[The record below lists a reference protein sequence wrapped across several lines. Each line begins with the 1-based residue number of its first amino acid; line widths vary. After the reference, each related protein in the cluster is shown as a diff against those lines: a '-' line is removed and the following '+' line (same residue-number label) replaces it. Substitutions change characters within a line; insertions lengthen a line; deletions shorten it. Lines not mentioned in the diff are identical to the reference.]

1 MRSSDPSC
9 SSLLRG
15 LATATCLVA
24 LLPIGMGA
32 IVTTLK
38 AGMAFADWPSSDGQ
52 NMLLY
57 PWLSDFRVNNE
68 KFVEHGH
75 RLAGVLIGIVSM
87 ALALAGWR
95 EGGRYRGWT
104 LGILLAVIAQ
114 GGLGGARVL
123 FDRGTLAMLHS
134 ITGASFFSLCVIF
147 RLSLLRGWQD
157 WLRTTDSRFSV
168 NGFACCLLS
177 PFVVLVQYILG
188 GALRH
193 LHMLRTEHVVSA
205 VFVTLVCV
213 AAAWHL
219 LKASHRLLRCC
230 GILVVATLSLQVALG
245 LGALAARFGAGAV
258 GYVAVSGSLEQ
269 AVVCSL
275 HTVTGMFL
283 FAATNCS
290 VLSVLRLRAAG
301 RLAGL
306 TFSQADLLR
315 GGAA

>member
-1 MRSSDPSC
+1 M
-9 SSLLRG
+9 
-15 LATATCLVA
+15 VA

-32 IVTTLK
+32 LVTTLK

-75 RLAGVLIGIVSM
+75 RLAGVLIGMVSM
-87 ALALAGWR
+87 GLAAAGWR
-95 EGGRYRGWT
+95 EGGWQRRWT
-104 LGILLAVIAQ
+104 AGILLAVIAQ

-134 ITGASFFSLCVIF
+134 ITGACFFSLCVIF
-147 RLSLLRGWQD
+147 RVLLFAGWRD
-157 WLRTTDSRFSV
+157 WLRRTDSRFSAL
-168 NGFACCLLS
+168 GFA
-177 PFVVLVQYILG
+177 FAVLAPVAVMVQYMLG

-193 LHMLRTEHVVSA
+193 LHLLRTEHVISA
-205 VFVTLVCV
+205 VFVSFVCV
-213 AAAWHL
+213 GAVWNL
-219 LKASHRLLRCC
+219 LTASHRLLRCC
-230 GILVVATLSLQVALG
+230 GVFIAAMLSLQVALG

-269 AVVCSL
+269 AIVCSM

-283 FAATNCS
+283 FAATNCAA
-290 VLSVLRLRAAG
+290 LAVLRLRAAG
-301 RLAGL
+301 RLSGL
-306 TFSQADLLR
+306 TFSETELLR

>member
-1 MRSSDPSC
+1 MRSSAPSC
-9 SSLLRG
+9 SSLLRR

-24 LLPIGMGA
+24 LLPIGMGSL
-32 IVTTLK
+32 VTTMK

-75 RLAGVLIGIVSM
+75 RLAGVLIGMVSV
-87 ALALAGWR
+87 ALACAGWR
-95 EGGRYRGWT
+95 EGGRHRGWT

-134 ITGASFFSLCVIF
+134 ITGACFFSFCLIF
-147 RLSLLRGWQD
+147 RLSLLDGWRAWMRQS
-157 WLRTTDSRFSV
+157 DSRFSV
-168 NGFACCLLS
+168 NGFAFSLLA
-177 PFVVLVQYILG
+177 PLVVLAQYVLG

-193 LHMLRTEHVVSA
+193 LHILRTEHVLSA

-219 LKASHRLLRCC
+219 LTASHRLLRYC
-230 GILVVATLSLQVALG
+230 GIFVVAALSTQVLLG
-245 LGALAARFGAGAV
+245 LGALATRFGAGAV
-258 GYVAVSGSLEQ
+258 GYVAVSGSFEQ
-269 AVVCSL
+269 AFVCSL

-290 VLSVLRLRAAG
+290 ALSVLRLRAAG
-301 RLAGL
+301 RLTGL
-306 TFSQADLLR
+306 TVTQADLLR